1 VTLAN
6 SIALRLA
13 SQDDCRQL
21 FEWRNDPTTVA
32 MSLVSEPVAWED
44 HVRWFNSVLENPARH
59 LLVASDGNES
69 FGTVR
74 FDDIDD
80 TAEISITVSPDKRGQ
95 GIGGLLLELAA
106 AWAKQELGLDR
117 ILAQIKATNPASIA
131 IFKKA
136 GYEITADGEVL
147 SLVKYL

>member
-1 VTLAN
+1 MAN

-44 HVRWFNSVLENPARH
+44 HVGWFNSVLSNPERH
-59 LLVASDGNES
+59 LLVASDGSEN

-74 FDDIDD
+74 FDEIDD
-80 TAEISITVSPDKRGQ
+80 TAEISITVSPEKRGQ

-106 AWAKQELGLDR
+106 AWARQELGLGR

-136 GYEITADGEVL
+136 GYEITAEGEIL
-147 SLVKYL
+147 SLIKYL

>member
-44 HVRWFNSVLENPARH
+44 HVRWFSSVLGNPARH
-59 LLVASDGNES
+59 LLVASDDVES

-80 TAEISITVSPDKRGQ
+80 TAEISITVSPEKRGQ
-95 GIGGLLLELAA
+95 GVGGVLLELAA
-106 AWAKQELGLDR
+106 GWAKDELGLDR
-117 ILAQIKATNPASIA
+117 ILAQIKGTNPASIA

-136 GYEITADGEVL
+136 GYEITDEGEVL

>member
-1 VTLAN
+1 MAN

-21 FEWRNDPTTVA
+21 FEWRNDPTTVE

-44 HVRWFNSVLENPARH
+44 HVRWFNSVLENPVRH
-59 LLVASDGNES
+59 LLVASDGTES

-74 FDDIDD
+74 FDEIDD
-80 TAEISITVSPDKRGQ
+80 TAEISITVSPEKRGQ
-95 GIGGLLLELAA
+95 GVGGLLLQIAA
-106 AWAKQELGLDR
+106 DWAKQELGLDR

-136 GYEITADGEVL
+136 GYEITSEVEVL

>member
-1 VTLAN
+1 MAN

-13 SQDDCRQL
+13 SEDDCRQL

-32 MSLVSEPVAWED
+32 MSLISEPVAWED
-44 HVRWFNSVLENPARH
+44 HVRWFESVLANPTRH
-59 LLVASDGNES
+59 LLVASEGAES

-74 FDDIDD
+74 FDEVDD

-95 GIGGLLLELAA
+95 GVGGVLLELAA
-106 AWAKQELGLDR
+106 HWAKRELGLDR

-136 GYEITADGEVL
+136 GYQITKDGEVL

>member
-1 VTLAN
+1 MAN

-44 HVRWFNSVLENPARH
+44 HVRWFESVLANPARH
-59 LLVASDGNES
+59 LLVASNGEDS

-80 TAEISITVSPDKRGQ
+80 TAEISITVSPEKRGQ
-95 GIGGLLLELAA
+95 GVGGLLLELAA
-106 AWAKQELGLDR
+106 TWAKEELGLNR

-131 IFKKA
+131 IFKKS
-136 GYEITADGEVL
+136 GYEITSDGDVL

>member
-1 VTLAN
+1 MAK

-44 HVRWFNSVLENPARH
+44 HVRWFESVLSNPARH
-59 LLVASDGNES
+59 LLVASDGEEK

-74 FDDIDD
+74 FDDIED
-80 TAEISITVSPDKRGQ
+80 TAEISITVSPEKRGQ
-95 GIGGLLLELAA
+95 GVGGILLELAA
-106 AWAKQELGLDR
+106 DWAKSELGLDR
-117 ILAQIKATNPASIA
+117 ILAQIKESNPASIA

-136 GYEITADGEVL
+136 GYQITKDGEVL
-147 SLVKYL
+147 SLVKFL